1 MPLLLRFLHR
11 TSAAAVVSAL
21 LAFLPSCGRT
31 EGPGPNNPQSTVR
44 VAPIAA
50 DAIGRLF
57 EPGHF
62 DASGLAENMYSSAS
76 PPECRGLV
84 LEVDSPLLM
93 RGQAATASAIAPKAG
108 DAEHSQIVQIAAVYP
123 ESFSA
128 TDLIA
133 EAAKTRERCQSVAI
147 TGSTQGGGNS
157 TFQLVGQPDSGSP
170 NILLWNLSA
179 IGKAW
184 FCNNALIAAHNAAV
198 EITSCYP
205 SPATG
210 MKELARSVLRRIDDQ
225 ARTRP

>member
-1 MPLLLRFLHR
+1 MPPLIRLLCRAPAPFL
-11 TSAAAVVSAL
+11 SAL
-21 LAFLPSCGRT
+21 LAALASCGHPADA
-31 EGPGPNNPQSTVR
+31 GQSSSQSTAR

-50 DAIGRLF
+50 DSIGRLF

-62 DASGLAENMYSSAS
+62 DASGLSENMYSSAS

-93 RGQAATASAIAPKAG
+93 RNQAATASAIAPKPG
-108 DAEHSQIVQIAAVYP
+108 DTEHSQIVEIAAVYP

-133 EAAKTRERCQSVAI
+133 EAAKTRDRCQGTAI

-157 TFQLVGQPDSGSP
+157 TFQLIGQPDSGSP
-170 NILLWNLSA
+170 NILLWTLSA
-179 IGKAW
+179 VGKSW
-184 FCNNALIAAHNAAV
+184 FCNNALVAAHNAAV

-205 SPATG
+205 SPAPG
-210 MKELARSVLRRIDDQ
+210 MKEFAQSVLRRIDSQ
-225 ARTRP
+225 ARTGP